1 MNDALYKKQFGFQ
14 KAHPT
19 EHAIIQLTDQI
30 NSSFEKTHFTS
41 GLFINLLKP
50 FDFFDHQILISKLQN
65 SGVNGS
71 NLR

>member
-41 GLFINLLKP
+41 GLFIIKSEFPNYKTVGSMEA
-50 FDFFDHQILISKLQN
+50 IC
-65 SGVNGS
+65 VNMKAI
-71 NLR
+71 